1 MAKDV
6 LEVKLESMDILN
18 DLLKRFG
25 GHLKEEESDAC
36 LTALFKEL
44 GSARAAARKRA
55 IACIASLS
63 AALPDKLLGQVCSCP
78 CAAAFHAVAC
88 LPPPLHG

>member
-1 MAKDV
+1 M
-6 LEVKLESMDILN
+6 KLESMDILN

-25 GHLKEEESDAC
+25 GQLREEESDAC
-36 LTALFKEL
+36 LTALYKEL

-63 AALPDKLLGQVCSCP
+63 AALPDKLLGQVLGVGLGLGSG
-78 CAAAFHAVAC
+78 
-88 LPPPLHG
+88 LGLDLGLG